1 MMIRSNQLLEE
12 DVRVAG
18 FNIVLLKAITAPL
31 FITAISLIAV
41 FIFVTGGDGFI
52 FRICQERSSKNELK
66 TQMKRLY
73 EEECS

>member
-1 MMIRSNQLLEE
+1 MMIRGNQLLEE

-18 FNIVLLKAITAPL
+18 FNIVLLKGITAPL
-31 FITAISLIAV
+31 FITAISIIAV

-66 TQMKRLY
+66 HKLKGY